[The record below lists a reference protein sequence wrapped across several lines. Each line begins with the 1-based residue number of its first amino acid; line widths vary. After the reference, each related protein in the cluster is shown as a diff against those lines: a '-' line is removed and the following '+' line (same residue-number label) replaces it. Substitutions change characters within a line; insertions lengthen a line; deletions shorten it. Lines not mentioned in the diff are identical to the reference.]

1 MVSHGRFE
9 LPTFPLGGVIF
20 CASKPI
26 SPVLVNPGLLA
37 KFFPRFNAL
46 GNRWKPIL
54 GNDRASLKPQA
65 LLLDPIHDLF
75 RLASHHVLK
84 SQPEHSVGN
93 DRWHNHKRRRT
104 THSPAA
110 GILLVGNSKLVTCFG
125 ASRLQSHSQIVS

>member
-1 MVSHGRFE
+1 MVSQGRFE

-20 CASKPI
+20 SLANPI
-26 SPVLVNPGLLA
+26 SPVLVNPGLHT
-37 KFFPRFNAL
+37 KYFPRFNAL

-75 RLASHHVLK
+75 RLASHHVLE

-93 DRWHNHKRRRT
+93 DRWRT

-110 GILLVGNSKLVTCFG
+110 GVLLVGS
-125 ASRLQSHSQIVS
+125 SRAGDVLWCIPAAKTL